1 MRLPRALTPVL
12 ALALLAS
19 GCTAMKFGSQRIEA
33 GDASKVRT
41 FCVLVAPQD
50 KFPMDPAL
58 RETLE
63 TKFVPS
69 ITRNLK
75 AKGYTPAPEES
86 ADVVVATHAMI
97 GAASVDA
104 IRWNQTVAA
113 WYPWGPMSVGWY
125 ASSSIGKDVTFV
137 VDVGDPRGQKLYWRS
152 WAVGP
157 VEVGAQHDPRKID
170 RLVDKVLS
178 GVPKAKP

>member
-1 MRLPRALTPVL
+1 MRLSRPLAPVL
-12 ALALLAS
+12 ALALAAA

-33 GDASKVRT
+33 GDGSKVKT
-41 FCVLVAPQD
+41 FCVVVAPQD

-137 VDVGDPRGQKLYWRS
+137 VDVGDPRSQKLYWRS

-157 VEVGAQHDPRKID
+157 VEVGAQHDPKKID